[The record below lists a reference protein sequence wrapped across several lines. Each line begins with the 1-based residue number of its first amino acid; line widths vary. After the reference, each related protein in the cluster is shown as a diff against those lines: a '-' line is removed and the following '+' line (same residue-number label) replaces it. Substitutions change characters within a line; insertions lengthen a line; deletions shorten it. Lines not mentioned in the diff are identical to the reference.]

1 MRRAGFATSLAA
13 GLAIPGAILGLA
25 ALTVSAMTT
34 SAMAQINSA
43 PNTVPGTEANPFP
56 VIEMQSNYGERP
68 DQYRRLPYRDLA
80 TSISIQLPAGAL
92 YDFNVMAVRAN
103 AADYLQQAANL
114 IYEHAAGPV
123 KIECRSD
130 RGAAAAAQKL
140 ATQCA
145 LAISQWLTTQEKLS
159 KVKFVTVGTAV
170 PPPAPP
176 DPHDLMPA
184 ASPSHS
190 SITIDFA
197 KK

>member
-1 MRRAGFATSLAA
+1 MTRRAGFT
-13 GLAIPGAILGLA
+13 ILGLA
-25 ALTVSAMTT
+25 ALISSAITT

-56 VIEMQSNYGERP
+56 VIELQSNYGERP
-68 DQYRRLPYRDLA
+68 DHYRHLPYRDLA

-92 YDFNVMAVRAN
+92 YDFNVVAVRAN

-114 IYEHAAGPV
+114 IFEHAAGPV

-130 RGAAAAAQKL
+130 RGATAAAAQKL

-145 LAISQWLTTQEKLS
+145 LAISQWLTTQEKLT

-176 DPHDLMPA
+176 DPRDLMPA

-190 SITIDFA
+190 NITIDFA

>member
-1 MRRAGFATSLAA
+1 MRRAGI
-13 GLAIPGAILGLA
+13 AIIGLA
-25 ALTVSAMTT
+25 ALTASAMSISAMST
-34 SAMAQINSA
+34 SAMAQISSA
-43 PNTVPGTEANPFP
+43 PNTVPGTETNPFP

-68 DQYRRLPYRDLA
+68 DHYRHLPFRDLA
-80 TSISIQLPAGAL
+80 TSISIQLPSAAL
-92 YDFNVMAVRAN
+92 YDFNVMAVRAS

-130 RGAAAAAQKL
+130 RGAPPAAQKL
-140 ATQCA
+140 AAQCA
-145 LAISQWLTTQEKLS
+145 LAISQWLTTQEKLT

-176 DPHDLMPA
+176 DPHDLMPQA
-184 ASPSHS
+184 PPTMNN
-190 SITIDFA
+190 ITIDFA

>member
-1 MRRAGFATSLAA
+1 MQRAGFAIM
-13 GLAIPGAILGLA
+13 GVILGLA
-25 ALTVSAMTT
+25 TLTA
-34 SAMAQINSA
+34 SAMAQVNSA

-68 DQYRRLPYRDLA
+68 EHYRHLPFRDLA
-80 TSISIQLPAGAL
+80 TSISIQLPSAAL
-92 YDFNVMAVRAN
+92 YDFNVMAVRNN

-114 IYEHAAGPV
+114 IYERAAGPV

-130 RGAAAAAQKL
+130 RGAPAAAQKL

-145 LAISQWLTTQEKLS
+145 LAISLWLTTQEKLT

-176 DPHDLMPA
+176 DPRDLMPA

-190 SITIDFA
+190 NITIDFA

>member
-1 MRRAGFATSLAA
+1 MRRAGFAA
-13 GLAIPGAILGLA
+13 GFTILGLA
-25 ALTVSAMTT
+25 ALTASAMTTTAMTT

-56 VIEMQSNYGERP
+56 VIEMPSNYGERP
-68 DQYRRLPYRDLA
+68 EQYRHLPFRDLA
-80 TSISIQLPAGAL
+80 TSISIQLPSAAL

-114 IYEHAAGPV
+114 IFEHAAGPV
-123 KIECRSD
+123 KIECRFD
-130 RGAAAAAQKL
+130 RGAPAAAQKL
-140 ATQCA
+140 AAQCA

-176 DPHDLMPA
+176 DPRDLMPA
-184 ASPSHS
+184 AAPSHS
-190 SITIDFA
+190 NITIDFA

>member
-1 MRRAGFATSLAA
+1 MRRAGFATSLATR
-13 GLAIPGAILGLA
+13 LAIPRAILGLA
-25 ALTVSAMTT
+25 ALTASAIATG
-34 SAMAQINSA
+34 AMAQINSA

-68 DQYRRLPYRDLA
+68 DHYRHLPFRDLA

-130 RGAAAAAQKL
+130 RGAPQAAQKL

-145 LAISQWLTTQEKLS
+145 LAISQWLTTQEKL

-176 DPHDLMPA
+176 DPRDLMPK
-184 ASPSHS
+184 ASPSQS
-190 SITIDFA
+190 NITIDFA